1 MKPIAS
7 FDKSLAIN
15 PNNTDALN
23 GKGVALAKLK
33 NFDEAIASFDKALA
47 INPNNT
53 KALSEKG
60 DALLKQKNSM
70 KPLLH
75 LTKL

>member
-1 MKPIAS
+1 MKPIAL

-23 GKGVALAKLK
+23 GKGVALAKLN

-47 INPNNT
+47 IKPNNT
-53 KALSEKG
+53 
-60 DALLKQKNSM
+60 DALNEQR
-70 KPLLH
+70 
-75 LTKL
+75 

>member
-1 MKPIAS
+1 MTKVY
-7 FDKSLAIN
+7 
-15 PNNTDALN
+15 AL
-23 GKGVALAKLK
+23 GQLK

-60 DALLKQKNSM
+60 DALLKLKNFDEAIASFD
-70 KPLLH
+70 KVLAINPNNTNALNE
-75 LTKL
+75 KGVCSR